1 MRTRRLEIRDWG
13 MGVGGWR
20 LEIGEWML
28 VIVFGFVIFDFTCVV
43 PKTPIRSA
51 SIYRALPRNK
61 TRARLQQNAQNV

>member
-1 MRTRRLEIRDWG
+1 MRTRRLEIGDWG
-13 MGVGGWR
+13 MGDVFLGGR
-20 LEIGEWML
+20 VLI
-28 VIVFGFVIFDFTCVV
+28 VIFGFVIFDFTCVV